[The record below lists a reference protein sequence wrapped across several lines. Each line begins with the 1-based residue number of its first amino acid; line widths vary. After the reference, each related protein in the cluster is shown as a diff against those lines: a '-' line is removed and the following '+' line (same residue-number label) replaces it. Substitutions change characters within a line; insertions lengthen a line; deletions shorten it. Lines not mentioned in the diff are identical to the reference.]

1 MGLLESELG
10 SPWMVQPRQWVIL
23 TLYTLSRDRSSPWG
37 LKWGPFGVQASAA
50 PLSKPF
56 TGGSGVKG
64 AISVAREPIAQ
75 PTPEGNQQQG
85 PAVAR
90 DTEHARAQPK
100 LRPVG
105 DIMLQ
110 PPSNPTN
117 DDSELV
123 SSRSTFCPSSRLPL
137 PV

>member
-10 SPWMVQPRQWVIL
+10 GPWEVTL
-23 TLYTLSRDRSSPWG
+23 TLYTLSRDRSFPWG
-37 LKWGPFGVQASAA
+37 PKWNPFGVQASAA
-50 PLSKPF
+50 PISKPF

-75 PTPEGNQQQG
+75 PTRERNQQQG

-90 DTEHARAQPK
+90 DTEHARAHPK

-110 PPSNPTN
+110 PTSSSTN

-123 SSRSTFCPSSRLPL
+123 SSRSTFRPSLRLPF